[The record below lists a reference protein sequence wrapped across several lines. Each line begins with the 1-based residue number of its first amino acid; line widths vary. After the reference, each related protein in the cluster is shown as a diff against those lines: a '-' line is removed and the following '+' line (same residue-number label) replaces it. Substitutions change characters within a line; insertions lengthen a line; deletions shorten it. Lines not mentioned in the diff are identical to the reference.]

1 MYSDKLDCIAKLEY
15 LVEKGLSLEYWFLA
29 RNYKKIAFWG
39 QDKLSAVFSNAISN
53 YSGIQALGIYEDTTF
68 RSMHIREADQ
78 LNCETDVYMVD
89 SIEGVCKLGVDL
101 IIITDWTMRHLE
113 NFPPLKDFHTDVIYA
128 PSILI
133 DKHANRVIDEY
144 ITRYVNAEL
153 YDRLKAKYRAMGCNS
168 RVVINDPSTYK
179 NTVYLI
185 GPCITGS
192 FWSIDKNTLGYYL
205 QENMSNR

>member
-1 MYSDKLDCIAKLEY
+1 MPLSVEDSGCDIIPVVSEKNIVTGAVVCTSEALYSDKLDCIAKLEY

-39 QDKLSAVFSNAISN
+39 LDKLSAVFSNAISN
-53 YSGIQALGIYEDTTF
+53 YSGIQVLGIYEDTTF
-68 RSMHIREADQ
+68 RSMHIREVDQ

-153 YDRLKAKYRAMGCNS
+153 YDRLKAKYRA
-168 RVVINDPSTYK
+168 
-179 NTVYLI
+179 
-185 GPCITGS
+185 
-192 FWSIDKNTLGYYL
+192 
-205 QENMSNR
+205 